1 MVLLQVI
8 HHTFFSWQMARCETA
23 IKKVY
28 SNMVDLNNPWTWMKV
43 VEERARLSEMRIAS
57 TNNMMAIA

>member
-1 MVLLQVI
+1 
-8 HHTFFSWQMARCETA
+8 MARCETA

-28 SNMVDLNNPWTWMKV
+28 SNMVDLNNQWTWMKV